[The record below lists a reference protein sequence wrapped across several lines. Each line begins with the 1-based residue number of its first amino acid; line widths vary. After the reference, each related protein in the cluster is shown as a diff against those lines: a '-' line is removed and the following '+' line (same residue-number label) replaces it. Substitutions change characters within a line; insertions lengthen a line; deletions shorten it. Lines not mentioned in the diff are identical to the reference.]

1 VACTG
6 TAPARRTSAAPLRT
20 ATTRPAPA
28 PRRQPRLQ
36 ARTASWRLPSA
47 RSREVVVETAGG
59 LVVAGGL
66 DGGRTTTS
74 TVWLL
79 DPGTGRVRATGRL
92 ATAVHDATGFAL
104 DGVPYV
110 VAGGNE
116 TTYDVVQRVNTS

>member
-1 VACTG
+1 MYASSPGSMAQTRNP
-6 TAPARRTSAAPLRT
+6 TPNE
-20 ATTRPAPA
+20 RPAAAAVGTRA

-47 RSREVVVETAGG
+47 RSREVVVATAGG

-66 DGGRTTTS
+66 DGARTTTS

-104 DGVPYV
+104 GGAPYV
-110 VAGGNE
+110 
-116 TTYDVVQRVNTS
+116 